1 MKNLL
6 TALLIV
12 ACSASLASDAQ
23 YVYKTNKSKDEIA
36 AAIASV
42 IGGAT
47 KVTQVEGNPTSG
59 IVIRTKLEC
68 SQGIWGFGGTVTEG
82 DVIIEYRNLKYRIT
96 FNEFTGQDVKYC
108 HSAFAA
114 TAARIKTAIDE
125 YESF

>member
-1 MKNLL
+1 MKLL
-6 TALLIV
+6 LSVLALTL
-12 ACSASLASDAQ
+12 CSASLASDAQ

-47 KVTQVEGNPTSG
+47 KVTQVEGTPTSG

-82 DVIIEYRNLKYRIT
+82 NVVIEYRNLRYRIS
-96 FNEFTGQDVKYC
+96 FNDFGGQDLTYC
-108 HSAFAA
+108 GGTFAA
-114 TAARIKTAIDE
+114 AAARIKTAIDE

>member
-1 MKNLL
+1 MKSLL
-6 TALLIV
+6 TALLIAV
-12 ACSASLASDAQ
+12 CSVSLATDAQ

-36 AAIASV
+36 AAIAST

-82 DVIIEYRNLKYRIT
+82 NVVIEYRNLRYRIS
-96 FNEFTGQDVKYC
+96 FTDFVGQDLTHC
-108 HSAFAA
+108 SSTFAA
-114 TAARIKTAIDE
+114 AAARIQTAIDE

>member
-82 DVIIEYRNLKYRIT
+82 NVVIEYRNLRYRIS
-96 FNEFTGQDVKYC
+96 FKDFVGQDLTHC
-108 HSAFAA
+108 SSTFAA
-114 TAARIKTAIDE
+114 AAARIQTAIDE
-125 YESF
+125 YKSF